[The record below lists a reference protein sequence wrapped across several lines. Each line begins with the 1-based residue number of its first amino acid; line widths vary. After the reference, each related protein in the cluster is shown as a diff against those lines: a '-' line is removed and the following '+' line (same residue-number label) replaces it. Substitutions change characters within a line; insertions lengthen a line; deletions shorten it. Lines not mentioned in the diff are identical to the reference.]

1 MLPKDAKAR
10 RDKVNEKTMEQTQ
23 VNNHFKVLK
32 PEDKPAP
39 YSDKLY
45 QEVSIRWLV
54 EMDQVQHIRLIF

>member
-10 RDKVNEKTMEQTQ
+10 RDEANEKTMEQTQ
-23 VNNHFKVLK
+23 VDDHFKVLK

-39 YSDKLY
+39 YSDKLF

-54 EMDQVQHIRLIF
+54 ETDQVQHVRLIF